1 MSDSQPRGDSSK
13 DWVLYDGQCGFC
25 TRWVKFWEPT
35 FAQRGIAIAPLQE
48 PWVAE
53 RLHLPPE
60 ELLSDIRLLTRQ
72 GRIFSGAEAYLQ
84 VTRQIWWASPFY
96 ALFRLPGFN
105 WLLHRG
111 YRWFARNRYCVSG
124 VCKLPAESHPVRRDK
139 SLD

>member
-1 MSDSQPRGDSSK
+1 MPQPVVPSDSCK

-35 FAQRGIAIAPLQE
+35 FTKRRIAIAPLQE

-53 RLHLPPE
+53 RLHLPQE

-72 GRIFSGAEAYLQ
+72 GRVFSGADAYLQ
-84 VTRQIWWASPFY
+84 VTRQIWWAWPFH
-96 ALFRLPGFN
+96 ALFSLPGFN

-111 YRWFARNRYCVSG
+111 YRWFANNRYCVSG
-124 VCKLPAESHPVRRDK
+124 TCKLPAQPDRGSRDESPN
-139 SLD
+139 